1 MELSARGH
9 LTPDVLIGASA
20 MWLDA
25 ENRKTSDPAL
35 EGQQIVGTAD
45 QQYRLYGEYQ
55 IPNTAWVLSAGASH
69 TGERSLDEA
78 RNIDLDAF
86 TLYDLGARYAM
97 QLGDTDVELKVNLDN
112 LTDEAY
118 WLSSTG
124 YHSLSQG
131 MPRTLTLGSTL
142 SYGVSQR
149 CARAMMHAR
158 GSLVSGGGTEELSM
172 LDGASVEG
180 PQWQSKGRFG
190 EHDAGFMHDFRAM
203 YLNRRGLGGA
213 HASGRLARLD
223 APQLHQL
230 VAHHELEPEGRLKA
244 FPITHAACFR
254 TRPGP

>member
-1 MELSARGH
+1 MTSEQHEIGVKMDRERWSASAALFRLERALTYTDASNVFSQDGQARYQGVELSARGH

-142 SYGVSQR
+142 S
-149 CARAMMHAR
+149 
-158 GSLVSGGGTEELSM
+158 
-172 LDGASVEG
+172 
-180 PQWQSKGRFG
+180 F
-190 EHDAGFMHDFRAM
+190 
-203 YLNRRGLGGA
+203 
-213 HASGRLARLD
+213 
-223 APQLHQL
+223 
-230 VAHHELEPEGRLKA
+230 
-244 FPITHAACFR
+244 
-254 TRPGP
+254 